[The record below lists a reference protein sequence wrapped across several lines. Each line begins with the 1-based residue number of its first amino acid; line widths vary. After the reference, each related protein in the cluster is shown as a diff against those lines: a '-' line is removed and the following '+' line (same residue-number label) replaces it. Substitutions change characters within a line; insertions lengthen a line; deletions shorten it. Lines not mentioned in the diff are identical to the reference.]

1 LVEVCKHPKSKSTK
15 SSDLA
20 AYFEH
25 DYVLLVNLD
34 RFSGEKAR
42 ELMQAGYSGLKPPD
56 AIHIASALISNSEEL
71 HTFDDEVL
79 KLNGLI
85 SKADGSKLKIVKP
98 DTSAPA
104 PLFAT
109 ATTPR
114 PDADDV
120 ASTPVPKE
128 AAAPEIAG
136 LVEPK
141 ETPAETASE
150 KIVALTAMKAA
161 TDVAPPAPPS
171 EVTVA
176 KAEEPSRDQT
186 KA

>member
-1 LVEVCKHPKSKSTK
+1 
-15 SSDLA
+15 
-20 AYFEH
+20 
-25 DYVLLVNLD
+25 
-34 RFSGEKAR
+34 
-42 ELMQAGYSGLKPPD
+42 
-56 AIHIASALISNSEEL
+56 
-71 HTFDDEVL
+71 L

-109 ATTPR
+109 AATPKS
-114 PDADDV
+114 DADDV

-128 AAAPEIAG
+128 AAASESPESA
-136 LVEPK
+136 EPT
-141 ETPAETASE
+141 EAPAETASE
-150 KIVALTAMKAA
+150 KIVALAAVKTA

-171 EVTVA
+171 TVTIA
-176 KAEEPSRDQT
+176 KAEEPSKDQT